1 MSYFVIVTL
10 LHFDKIG
17 EGKNDER
24 LRGEYMTLITRI
36 TEAEARGEA
45 RGEDRGIAKA
55 KAEIVMEMYKN
66 DVDIFTICK
75 YSKLSDKEV
84 LDIIRSHQKA
94 FNETIDPDM
103 IDEMAADSV
112 EDGEK
117 IKP

>member
-1 MSYFVIVTL
+1 
-10 LHFDKIG
+10 
-17 EGKNDER
+17 
-24 LRGEYMTLITRI
+24 MTLITRI
-36 TEAEARGEA
+36 TEAEARGKDEGRA
-45 RGEDRGIAKA
+45 EGRAEGKAKA
-55 KAEIVMEMYKN
+55 KAEMVWAMYKN

-75 YSKLSDKEV
+75 CSELSDKEV
-84 LDIIRSHQKA
+84 LDIIRSHQKT